1 MVDLISLT
9 LILASLAVITFLIL
23 RRLVL
28 FEEVSSKEK
37 KEELKEE
44 RFLGKSLEEWDEISK
59 NLLEIFLRKIKIV
72 LLKIENQI
80 SSWLEA
86 LKKEKE
92 KSKFPF
98 EKLKKVKKIKRRK
111 KSNEPA

>member
-23 RRLVL
+23 RKLVL
-28 FEEVSSKEK
+28 FEEASFKEK

-44 RFLGKSLEEWDEISK
+44 RFFGKSLEEWDEISK
-59 NLLEIFLRKIKIV
+59 NLLEVFLRKFKIV
-72 LLKIENQI
+72 LLKVENQI
-80 SSWLEA
+80 SIWLEA

-92 KSKFPF
+92 KTSFSF
-98 EKLKKVKKIKRRK
+98 EKLKKVKKIKRK
-111 KSNEPA
+111 KIK

>member
-23 RRLVL
+23 RKLVL
-28 FEEVSSKEK
+28 FEEASFKEK

-44 RFLGKSLEEWDEISK
+44 RFFGKSLEEWDEISK
-59 NLLEIFLRKIKIV
+59 NLLEVFLRKFKIV
-72 LLKIENQI
+72 LLKVENQI
-80 SSWLEA
+80 SIWLEA

-92 KSKFPF
+92 KTSFPF
-98 EKLKKVKKIKRRK
+98 EKLKKVKKIKRK
-111 KSNEPA
+111 KIK